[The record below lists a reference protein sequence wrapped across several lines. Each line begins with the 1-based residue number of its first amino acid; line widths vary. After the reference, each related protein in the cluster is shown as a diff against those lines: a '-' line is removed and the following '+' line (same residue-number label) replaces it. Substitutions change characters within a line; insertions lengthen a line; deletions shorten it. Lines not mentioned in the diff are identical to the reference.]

1 MEETK
6 MNDTEALLNTMRIFQ
21 DLIVLMATGPLVLL
35 IMEVIGGCI
44 GYHAMK
50 WYHNRKKNKTNR

>member
-1 MEETK
+1 